1 MKIHFITCSS
11 NPGKCGI
18 TDYVNLL
25 SKELEKNG
33 HMVEVETI
41 DSIKDFANISKNLPS
56 SDLYS
61 LQFAPYAFSQS
72 GLSGKGLIKFAK
84 SLANK
89 NTHINFHEIWIGAY
103 PKATWKEKTIGWL
116 QKREI
121 INFINICNPT
131 AITCSNSA
139 ALDRLHQT
147 GIDAKVLYLFG
158 NIPFSPS
165 KKHDSLNH
173 LNIVFFGSIYR
184 EFPYDQFAK
193 VLLHISQSLK
203 KQIHIKI
210 LGRQRECEGLESIK
224 KVSQKYGFDISH
236 LGELSCS
243 KISEELQRSDL
254 GISTTPYDI
263 LGKSGATATM
273 LEHGLPII
281 SYDDGDTPSE
291 KLFTPKQFTEQIV
304 LLNDKLCLKKCKSLL
319 AKPRKQFFHG
329 VKFTAGKLID
339 MAENISTNE

>member
-1 MKIHFITCSS
+1 MKIHFITCTS
-11 NPGKCGI
+11 NPRKCGI

-33 HMVEVETI
+33 HMVEVEII
-41 DSIKDFANISKNLPS
+41 DSIKDFANASKNLPR

-72 GLSGKGLIKFAK
+72 GLSGKGLITFAK

-121 INFINICNPT
+121 INFINICKPS

-139 ALDRLHQT
+139 ALDRMRQT
-147 GIDAKVLYLFG
+147 GVDAKYLYLFG
-158 NIPFSPS
+158 NIPYAPS
-165 KKHDSLNH
+165 KKDDFLDR
-173 LNIVFFGSIYR
+173 LNIVFFGTLY
-184 EFPYDQFAK
+184 EKFPYDQLVK
-193 VLLHISQSLK
+193 VLFHISLSLK

-210 LGRQRECEGLESIK
+210 LGRQRESEGLEYLK
-224 KVSQKYGFDISH
+224 KVSQKHRFPIS
-236 LGELSCS
+236 LSGELSIS

-263 LGKSGATATM
+263 IGKSGATATM
-273 LEHGLPII
+273 LEHSLPILAF
-281 SYDDGDTPSE
+281 DDGDTPKD
-291 KLFTPKQFTEQIV
+291 KLFLMDEFIDQVF
-304 LLNDKLCLKKCKSLL
+304 LLNDDSTV
-319 AKPRKQFFHG
+319 ARMISFFQKPRQQFFDG
-329 VKFTAGKLID
+329 VAHTARKMLKI
-339 MAENISTNE
+339 IH

>member
-1 MKIHFITCSS
+1 MKIHFITCPS
-11 NPGKCGI
+11 NPRKCGI

-41 DSIKDFANISKNLPS
+41 DSIKDFANVSKNLPR

-72 GLSGKGLIKFAK
+72 GLSGKGLITFAK

-121 INFINICNPT
+121 INFINICKPS

-139 ALDRLHQT
+139 ALDRMRQT
-147 GIDAKVLYLFG
+147 GVDAKYLYLFG
-158 NIPFSPS
+158 NIPYSPS
-165 KKHDSLNH
+165 KKYDSLKR
-173 LNIVFFGSIYR
+173 LNIVFFGTLYER
-184 EFPYDQFAK
+184 FPYDQLVK
-193 VLLHISQSLK
+193 VLFCISQSLK

-210 LGRQRECEGLESIK
+210 LGRQREGEGLQYLK
-224 KVSQKYGFDISH
+224 MVSQKHGLAISQS
-236 LGELSCS
+236 GELSIS

-263 LGKSGATATM
+263 IGKSGATATM
-273 LEHGLPII
+273 LEHSLPILAF
-281 SYDDGDTPSE
+281 DDGDTPKD
-291 KLFTPKQFTEQIV
+291 KLFVMDEFIDQVF
-304 LLNDKLCLKKCKSLL
+304 LLNDDSTVARMISFFQKTNKS
-319 AKPRKQFFHG
+319 FFNG
-329 VKFTAGKLID
+329 VAFTAKKML
-339 MAENISTNE
+339 NLHH

>member
-1 MKIHFITCSS
+1 MKIHFITCPS
-11 NPGKCGI
+11 NPRKCGI

-41 DSIKDFANISKNLPS
+41 DSIKDFANVSKNLPR

-72 GLSGKGLIKFAK
+72 GLSGKGLITFAK

-103 PKATWKEKTIGWL
+103 PKATRKEKTIGWL

-121 INFINICNPT
+121 INFINICEPS

-139 ALDRLHQT
+139 ALDRMRQT
-147 GIDAKVLYLFG
+147 GVDAKYLYLFG
-158 NIPFSPS
+158 NIPYSPS
-165 KKHDSLNH
+165 KKDDSLNR
-173 LNIVFFGSIYR
+173 LNIVFFGTLYER
-184 EFPYDQFAK
+184 FPYDQLVK
-193 VLLHISQSLK
+193 VLFPISQSLK

-210 LGRQRECEGLESIK
+210 LGRQRDSEGLEYLK
-224 KVSQKYGFDISH
+224 NVSQKHGFAISQS
-236 LGELSCS
+236 GELSIS

-254 GISTTPYDI
+254 GVSTTPYDI

-273 LEHGLPII
+273 LEHGLPILAF
-281 SYDDGDTPSE
+281 DDGDTPKS
-291 KLFTPKQFTEQIV
+291 KLFVMNEFIDQVF
-304 LLNDKLCLKKCKSLL
+304 LLNEDSTPERMISFLQKT
-319 AKPRKQFFHG
+319 RKQFFDG
-329 VKFTAGKLID
+329 VAHTAKKMLKI
-339 MAENISTNE
+339 IH

>member
-1 MKIHFITCSS
+1 MKIHFITCPS
-11 NPGKCGI
+11 NPRKCGI

-41 DSIKDFANISKNLPS
+41 DSIKDFANVSKNLPR

-72 GLSGKGLIKFAK
+72 GLSGKGLITFAK

-121 INFINICNPT
+121 INFINICKPS

-139 ALDRLHQT
+139 ALDRMRQT
-147 GIDAKVLYLFG
+147 GVDAKYLYLFG
-158 NIPFSPS
+158 NIPYSPS
-165 KKHDSLNH
+165 KKDDSLNR
-173 LNIVFFGSIYR
+173 LNIVFFGTLYER
-184 EFPYDQFAK
+184 FPYDQLVK
-193 VLLHISQSLK
+193 VLFPISQSLK

-210 LGRQRECEGLESIK
+210 LGRQRDSEGLEYLK
-224 KVSQKYGFDISH
+224 NVSQKHGFAISQS
-236 LGELSCS
+236 GELSIS

-254 GISTTPYDI
+254 GVSTTPYDI

-273 LEHGLPII
+273 LEHGLPILAF
-281 SYDDGDTPSE
+281 DDGDTPKS
-291 KLFTPKQFTEQIV
+291 KLFVMNEFIDQVF
-304 LLNDKLCLKKCKSLL
+304 LLNEDSTPERMISFLQKT
-319 AKPRKQFFHG
+319 RKQFFDG
-329 VKFTAGKLID
+329 VAHTAKKMLKI
-339 MAENISTNE
+339 IH